1 MSWLDRF
8 FSNGYASIQVAG
20 VPLSPET
27 AINFVNGAIAVDN
40 PASARTDVSVI
51 PPLVAHGNTGAAMT
65 LDFTAGPNHSAVVN
79 SNTVLTFTAPNVAR
93 HLMVEFSFSG
103 GSHTITW
110 PATVKWNG
118 GVQPTWDT
126 SGNQNVATF
135 FWDGTSYLGMG
146 SSFS

>member
-8 FSNGYASIQVAG
+8 FSNGYANVQVGG
-20 VPLSPET
+20 VPLAPET
-27 AINFVNGAIAVDN
+27 TLNFAPGVTGADN
-40 PASARTDVSVI
+40 PASTRTDVFVI

-65 LDFTAGPNHSAVVN
+65 FDFTAGPNHSATVN
-79 SNTVLTFTAPNVAR
+79 ANTTFTLTPPGVAR
-93 HLMVEFSFSG
+93 HCAIEFAFSG
-103 GSHTITW
+103 GSHTISW
-110 PATVKWNG
+110 PATVKWSG

-135 FWDGTSYLGMG
+135 FWDGTSFLGMG